1 MQSHNLS
8 TRWLATGY
16 GTALAAIVVSA
27 LFLVDVF
34 GEYLVNTSYLFPLA
48 FWIEVTVATVAAA
61 GGVILAAATYWRK

>member
-34 GEYLVNTSYLFPLA
+34 GEYLVNTSYLFPIA

>member
-8 TRWLATGY
+8 TRWIATGY

-48 FWIEVTVATVAAA
+48 FWIEVTVATAAAA